1 MKKILLAIIAS
12 GALCGFPSCERLLEE
27 NVFNSQNVLDFY
39 ANKEQATIALNG
51 VYSTLWDY
59 IYKDGQY
66 VIMGDIP
73 GETVQAHQVRNEFDL
88 FSWTSSTPQLNN
100 FWIACY
106 SGINRAN
113 TLIDRIA
120 DANIPAGDKDKI
132 VGEAKFL
139 RALFYF
145 HLVKVFGGV
154 PLHLDAT
161 LDLSGTAKARST
173 ESEVYGQIETD
184 LIASA
189 SLIKDFSATDH
200 AAGHATSGA
209 AKALLAKV
217 YLQQRKWESAA
228 KTAREVIELGAYDLL
243 ADFSQ
248 LWDPDFKN
256 GKEQIFSV
264 QNGGASNLP
273 TSSDG
278 VYNWFVVPSVMF
290 NGKQVDFSVVV
301 GGTRIEIE
309 REFDGSDPDTYRK
322 YHSYRDEMPY
332 YFNLGSLVKVDDT
345 VPLER
350 LYLVKYFHPNLNNK
364 ELRSSVNTIVV
375 RYADILLT
383 YAEATNELDGPT
395 AEALAAVNQVRRRAR
410 AVGTEFEQP
419 ASVYPDLQAGMSK
432 DEFREAILTE
442 RAREF
447 IGEGE
452 RRNDLI
458 RHGRLLSS
466 AQQQL
471 GLNLK
476 PGLVLYPIP
485 DVQLSLNRLLV
496 QNSDY

>member
-1 MKKILLAIIAS
+1 MKKILSAIIALAVLFYVS
-12 GALCGFPSCERLLEE
+12 SCDRLLEE
-27 NVFNSQNVLDFY
+27 NVFDSQNVMDFY
-39 ANKEQATIALNG
+39 ANTEQATIALNG

-66 VIMGDIP
+66 IIMGDIP
-73 GETVQAHQVRNEFDL
+73 GETVQAHQIRNEFDL
-88 FSWTSSTPQLNN
+88 FSWTMSTPQLNN

-120 DANIPAGDKDKI
+120 DANIPANEKNKI

-139 RALFYF
+139 RGLFYF

-161 LDLSGTAKARST
+161 LDLDNVAKARST
-173 ESEVYGQIETD
+173 EPEVYSQIETD
-184 LIASA
+184 LMEAA
-189 SLIKDFSATDH
+189 SLIGGFSASDH

-217 YLQQRKWESAA
+217 YLQQRKWENAA
-228 KTAREVIELGAYDLL
+228 ETAKEVMELSVYDLL
-243 ADFSQ
+243 PDFNQ

-264 QNGGASNLP
+264 QNGGMNNLP

-278 VYNWFVVPSVMF
+278 VYNWFVVPSVMYK
-290 NGKQVDFSVVV
+290 GKQVDFSVVQ
-301 GGTRIEIE
+301 GGSRIEIE
-309 REFDGSDPDTYRK
+309 RAFGESDPDTYRK

-332 YFNLGSLVKVDDT
+332 YFDLGSFVKVDEI

-350 LYLVKYFHPNLNNK
+350 LYLVKYFHPNLNTK
-364 ELRSSVNTIVV
+364 ELRSSVNTIVI

-383 YAEATNELDGPT
+383 YAEATNEMVGET
-395 AEALAAVNQVRRRAR
+395 AEAREAVNRVRRRAR
-410 AVGTEFEQP
+410 AVGTAFEQD
-419 ASVYPDLQAGMSK
+419 ASIYPDLSAGMNK
-432 DEFREAILTE
+432 DEFREVILTE

-458 RHGRLLSS
+458 RQDRLLSS
-466 AQQQL
+466 VQEQL
-471 GLNLK
+471 GVSPK
-476 PGLVLYPIP
+476 PGFILYPIP
-485 DVQLSLNRLLV
+485 DVQLSLNRLLT
-496 QNSDY
+496 QNPDY